1 MKYELNQIVKT
12 KKPHVCGS
20 NEWKV
25 VRTGA
30 DIKLECQGCGRIIML
45 QGFELDKRIK
55 DFADWTDAGSTRVE
69 YLEPDGKFAHGHP
82 YAFNLEYAEL
92 PEDKDNP
99 YNNALEIASELLR
112 GTNSSIE
119 CLQWYCE
126 KYSHSTR
133 P

>member
-45 QGFELDKRIK
+45 QGFVMD
-55 DFADWTDAGSTRVE
+55 
-69 YLEPDGKFAHGHP
+69 
-82 YAFNLEYAEL
+82 
-92 PEDKDNP
+92 
-99 YNNALEIASELLR
+99 
-112 GTNSSIE
+112 SIE
-119 CLQWYCE
+119 QQPFSLAIHDSLMLS
-126 KYSHSTR
+126 KVRKVTPTTS
-133 P
+133 